1 LLHADGED
9 VVRLAGVVHDE
20 VLCLVREEHAERWA
34 KTLSSVM
41 EEAEA
46 KWLGDI
52 PPLAEAKIGDTWQE
66 AK

>member
-1 LLHADGED
+1 
-9 VVRLAGVVHDE
+9 LAGVVHDE
-20 VLCLVREEHAERWA
+20 IILLVKEEHADVWA
-34 KTLSSVM
+34 AQLQAIM

-52 PPLAEAKIGDTWQE
+52 PPLAEAKVGLSWDQ